1 MTYIVHIHAYG
12 LGAGIA
18 AAVRLARSADC
29 DARAA
34 RDILIAEKW
43 GEIEC
48 VYVCARCQG
57 RDSVTSYRC
66 NAVSQSQILSYVLQ
80 KAHIHTG
87 SHIRALPLS
96 LPFVVCPSPPHRD
109 DHHMRARTFATPPSL
124 LSSLSLVHTRS
135 HTNDGSG

>member
-43 GEIEC
+43 GELNACTC
-48 VYVCARCQG
+48 VHDVKEEIQ
-57 RDSVTSYRC
+57 
-66 NAVSQSQILSYVLQ
+66 
-80 KAHIHTG
+80 
-87 SHIRALPLS
+87 
-96 LPFVVCPSPPHRD
+96 
-109 DHHMRARTFATPPSL
+109 
-124 LSSLSLVHTRS
+124 
-135 HTNDGSG
+135 